1 MYEKIYLRNNSNAFH
16 FYYPI
21 IESSRD
27 GVVSEKRF
35 KEMHSHL
42 KNKVITN
49 IILHISSFGA
59 SLSICILE
67 LSM

>member
-1 MYEKIYLRNNSNAFH
+1 MKCVTVVAYIL
-16 FYYPI
+16 
-21 IESSRD
+21 SRD

-35 KEMHSHL
+35 TEMHSHL
-42 KNKVITN
+42 KNKVIIN

-59 SLSICILE
+59 SLSICVLE